1 MDKPKMDR
9 HAIPEEKDNERMHS
23 ILPLASE
30 VFGVLAPDHMDED
43 MYRRICVQMKSLTI
57 VVNGLVASGFMP
69 LPMRM
74 PEDAPPPTRRM
85 LHAEDALPTPSPRE
99 GWSYLAPGKG
109 YGKVSNEE
117 AKKLFDTW
125 IGLTGSL
132 EDRLRVVVNLL
143 LEARHFNA
151 RRTA

>member
-43 MYRRICVQMKSLTI
+43 MYHRICVQMKSLTI

-69 LPMRM
+69 LPMHM
-74 PEDAPPPTRRM
+74 PEDAPSPTRRV
-85 LHAEDALPTPSPRE
+85 LQEPKEQFVPSPRDAW
-99 GWSYLAPGKG
+99 GSIAPGEG
-109 YGKVSNEE
+109 QGKVSNEE
-117 AKKLFDTW
+117 AGKLLETW

-143 LEARHFNA
+143 LKARYYGA